1 MLVMNKFWVFG
12 FDGIGLSK
20 KEFKSYQNFQ
30 IIFESNCQ
38 INL

>member
-1 MLVMNKFWVFG
+1 MLIMNKFWVFG
-12 FDGIGLSK
+12 FNGIGFSK
-20 KEFKSYQNFQ
+20 KGFKSYQNFQ